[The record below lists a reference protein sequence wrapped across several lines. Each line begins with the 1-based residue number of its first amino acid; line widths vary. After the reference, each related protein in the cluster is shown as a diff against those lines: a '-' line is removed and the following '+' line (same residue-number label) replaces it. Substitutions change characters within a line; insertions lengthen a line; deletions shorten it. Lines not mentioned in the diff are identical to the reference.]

1 MLSALGFLSVATLS
15 GMIMQIL
22 FCYCPM
28 YFIFK
33 RKMFF
38 SFLKKMTPVFTLAFA
53 SASSAA
59 TLPVTIACA
68 VNSGEVKQGI
78 ANFSLPLGATINM
91 DGACIDIVSSC
102 IWLAYYNGIVPTPL
116 NYFLLI
122 FCATLG
128 SMGAA
133 PVPQSSIVLI
143 MTSYQT
149 TFGGNGEPPGIGLIM
164 AIEWLIDRFRTMT
177 NICGDLTVAACVS
190 AHSDKKVRKLINKSL
205 DETSNVE
212 EDQEEAAKQMN

>member
-22 FCYCPM
+22 FCYFPM

-78 ANFSLPLGATINM
+78 ANFSLPHN
-91 DGACIDIVSSC
+91 
-102 IWLAYYNGIVPTPL
+102 
-116 NYFLLI
+116 
-122 FCATLG
+122 
-128 SMGAA
+128 
-133 PVPQSSIVLI
+133 
-143 MTSYQT
+143 
-149 TFGGNGEPPGIGLIM
+149 
-164 AIEWLIDRFRTMT
+164 
-177 NICGDLTVAACVS
+177 
-190 AHSDKKVRKLINKSL
+190 
-205 DETSNVE
+205 
-212 EDQEEAAKQMN
+212 